1 MADVGTR
8 CYCGNVLSYATRRVS
23 ESVCSNVCMGNYSW
37 ICGGSNVLSLY
48 EVEQP
53 KIAVS

>member
-23 ESVCSNVCMGNYSW
+23 ESVCSNVCMGNYGW